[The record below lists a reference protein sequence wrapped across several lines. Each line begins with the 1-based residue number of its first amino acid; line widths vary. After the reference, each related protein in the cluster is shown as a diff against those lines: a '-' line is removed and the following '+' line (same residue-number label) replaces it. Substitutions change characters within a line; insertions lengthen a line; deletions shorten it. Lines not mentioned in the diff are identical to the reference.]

1 MKKNAALLLALLS
14 LAASTT
20 SFAQSI
26 SRSSFGETP
35 EGPAHLYTLK
45 NKNGMTLKISDYGAA
60 ITELWAPDRKGK
72 LADVVLGFPSVKGY
86 ETSTTYFGA
95 VIGRYANRIAKGHLV
110 VDGKTYQLAR
120 NNNAINHLHGGVKG
134 FDKHLWHAEV
144 INQPGYVGVKFT
156 RTSPDGEEN
165 YPGALATTFVCKL
178 TDANEVTFDY
188 TAKADKDTVVNLTH
202 HEYFNLAG
210 DESGTILGTQLKLHA
225 RSYLPIDS
233 TSIPLGKSAPVQG
246 TPFNFLTAKPIGQ
259 DIQAKNVQ
267 LKNGSGYDH
276 NFVLDR
282 PFFGGLS
289 LAAEATEPKSGRTL
303 QVWTDQPGIQ
313 LYSGNFLDGT
323 LVGKHGFKYAKH
335 AGFCLETQ
343 HFPDAPNEPSYAST
357 RLAAGHIFHSST
369 VLKFGV
375 TK

>member
-1 MKKNAALLLALLS
+1 MKKNAALLLAILS
-14 LAASTT
+14 MAAPVY
-20 SFAQSI
+20 AQSI

-72 LADVVLGFPSVKGY
+72 LADVVLGFPDVKGY

-110 VDGKTYQLAR
+110 VDGKTYQLAK

-134 FDKHLWHAEV
+134 FDKHLWHTEV
-144 INQPGYVGVKFT
+144 VNGPGYVGVKFS

-165 YPGALATTFVCKL
+165 YPGKLDTTFVCKL
-178 TDANEVTFDY
+178 TDTNEVNFDY
-188 TAKADKDTVVNLTH
+188 SAKTDKDTVVNLTH

-210 DESGTILGTQLKLHA
+210 DESGTILGTALKINAH
-225 RSYLPIDS
+225 RYLPIDD
-233 TSIPLGKSAPVQG
+233 TSIPFGKPAVVKG
-246 TPFNFLTAKPIGQ
+246 TPFDFLTAKPIGR
-259 DIQAKNVQ
+259 DIKAKDVQ
-267 LKNGSGYDH
+267 LKNGKGYDH
-276 NFVLDR
+276 NFILDR

-289 LAAEATEPKSGRTL
+289 MAAEAVEPKSGRTL
-303 QVWTDQPGIQ
+303 QVWTDQPGVQ

-323 LVGKHGFKYAKH
+323 LVGKHGFRYAQH

-343 HFPDAPNEPSYAST
+343 HFPDAPNEPSYPST
-357 RLAAGHIFHSST
+357 RLTPGHTFHSST

-375 TK
+375 TQ